1 MIPHL
6 SMRGLVI
13 YLCLLAAVGVGGCAA
28 APQPIETRPLPP
40 TTRTPTQ
47 VIAPAVVMPPPASV
61 YSLPEVPTPE
71 AKPLAAETPAGHIAL
86 LLPLKAPSFQR
97 PAAAVQRGFMAAYG
111 LEAQPK
117 LEVKV
122 YPTTDSPAEVV
133 AAYRTALDSGAVA
146 VVGPLTRNAVT
157 ALAQS
162 EIVSVTTLALNSAEA
177 GVPARPL
184 LYFFP
189 LSIEAEARLI
199 ARRIAAA
206 SKKTIA
212 TVTSNSALSR
222 RLQAAFNDEWLK
234 LGGHITAEFNHS
246 NDPTRLATLREQL
259 ANSPPAAVFLA
270 LDAAQARIVRPYID
284 PPVAVFATSQVH
296 AEKLGPQRYLD
307 LNGVRFTDM
316 PWLLDPTRIDLAR
329 YPREDPGYSMELR
342 RLYAFGM
349 DAARLTHRLLS
360 APADIQAPLAGA
372 SGELTLDAERQF
384 LRTPIEAEFVDG
396 EIALLESAVR

>member
-1 MIPHL
+1 
-6 SMRGLVI
+6 
-13 YLCLLAAVGVGGCAA
+13 
-28 APQPIETRPLPP
+28 
-40 TTRTPTQ
+40 
-47 VIAPAVVMPPPASV
+47 MPPPASV
-61 YSLPEVPTPE
+61 HSLPEVPTLE
-71 AKPLAAETPAGHIAL
+71 AKPLAPQTPPGHIAL

-97 PAAAVQRGFMAAYG
+97 PAVAVQQGFMAAYG
-111 LEAQPK
+111 LEAPPK
-117 LEVKV
+117 LEVKT
-122 YPTTDSPAEVV
+122 YPTSDSPAEAV

-162 EIVSVTTLALNSAEA
+162 EMISVTTLALNSADA
-177 GVPARPL
+177 AVPARPL

-189 LSIEAEARLI
+189 VSVEAEARLI

-206 SKKTIA
+206 GKKTIA

-234 LGGHITAEFNHS
+234 VGGNITAELNYS
-246 NDPTRLATLREQL
+246 NDPARLSTLREQL
-259 ANSPPAAVFLA
+259 TNNPPAAVFLA

-296 AEKLGPQRYLD
+296 AEKPGPQRYLD
-307 LNGVRFTDM
+307 LNGVRFMDM
-316 PWLLDPTRIDLAR
+316 PWLLDPTRVDLTR

-342 RLYAFGM
+342 RLYAFGI
-349 DAARLTHRLLS
+349 DAARLTHRLLT

-372 SGELTLDAERQF
+372 SGELKLDAERQF
-384 LRTPIEAEFVDG
+384 IRTPIDAEFVDG
-396 EIALLESAVR
+396 EIALVESAVR